1 MEKIKPIQEL
11 IKVDFDKLENKF
23 EKEYFQAEDDRK
35 YNENNL
41 KFIIKHKLE
50 ALISNTP
57 TGDLRNE
64 LSDINIYF
72 NFL

>member
-1 MEKIKPIQEL
+1 MKKIKPIEE
-11 IKVDFDKLENKF
+11 IIEVDFDKLSNQF
-23 EKEYFQAEDDRK
+23 EKDYLKAEDDRK
-35 YNENNL
+35 YNENKL

-57 TGDLRNE
+57 TGNLRNE